1 MRTPT
6 KNTWKEEE
14 GERRNRTVI
23 TGFAIQY
30 ITIMLS
36 HQTILFGLGKEKHLH
51 IKNTLYLSSNFL
63 KLSSI
68 TLLWL
73 IIDKTVVGHLG
84 NVSMHA
90 CFRYSFLCTMIH
102 KRDSTSA
109 FMLMFS
115 SIKEAIIFSQ
125 MAKRM
130 GMKRDTKRDTVSQF
144 IMLLRSQKNP
154 WV

>member
-1 MRTPT
+1 
-6 KNTWKEEE
+6 
-14 GERRNRTVI
+14 
-23 TGFAIQY
+23 
-30 ITIMLS
+30 MLS

-115 SIKEAIIFSQ
+115 SIKEAIIFFTNGEAHGNEERYSVTIHK
-125 MAKRM
+125 AASKPKESVGVEWFLEPLNIR
-130 GMKRDTKRDTVSQF
+130 TKRVTLYLSSY
-144 IMLLRSQKNP
+144 LSSWKTLP
-154 WV
+154 WNFVAR

>member
-1 MRTPT
+1 
-6 KNTWKEEE
+6 
-14 GERRNRTVI
+14 
-23 TGFAIQY
+23 
-30 ITIMLS
+30 
-36 HQTILFGLGKEKHLH
+36 
-51 IKNTLYLSSNFL
+51 
-63 KLSSI
+63 
-68 TLLWL
+68 LLWL

-90 CFRYSFLCTMIH
+90 CFRDSFLCTMIH